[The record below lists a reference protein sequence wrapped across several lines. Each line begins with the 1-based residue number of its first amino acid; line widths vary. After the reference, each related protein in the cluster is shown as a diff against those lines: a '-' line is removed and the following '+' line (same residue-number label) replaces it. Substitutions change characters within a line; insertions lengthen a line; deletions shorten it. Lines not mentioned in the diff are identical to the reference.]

1 MKQKSKRTAPRKL
14 SPADLAKR
22 EGIFGLYRDLG
33 PTRSYER
40 LIELIRPK
48 YGDVSKRTLVNWSGQ
63 HNWQP
68 RVAEYDETLATGTEA
83 QAELDPNFD
92 RTDAL
97 LRSSHLALQRAL
109 ASRPTVR
116 TPQDYKALVDAA
128 EKAIMLVEKLRA
140 LGADRGQPDDVDK
153 RANLAAIMLNELRQ
167 AVKDKFAAMGT
178 PVQRLVLD
186 EHGQKVIDVTPSD
199 SEGGGAAP

>member
-1 MKQKSKRTAPRKL
+1 
-14 SPADLAKR
+14 
-22 EGIFGLYRDLG
+22 
-33 PTRSYER
+33 
-40 LIELIRPK
+40 
-48 YGDVSKRTLVNWSGQ
+48 
-63 HNWQP
+63 
-68 RVAEYDETLATGTEA
+68 
-83 QAELDPNFD
+83 

-153 RANLAAIMLNELRQ
+153 RANLAATMLNELRQ